1 MRIIEQDKLLAFEY
15 VLFKLVDWYRIKNSL
30 SNFEDFNNN
39 NNLNKLKVIKLHFF
53 LVAINSEKNTLLDV
67 FNKFYAMP
75 YGHVEGEIYNSLSR
89 MSLFEVDNK
98 KLLIKNTDNLSI
110 NDFSALEEIYIN
122 DVNESIEEL
131 KVKNPNIINYNALD
145 LVELSHTWFSWKSM
159 YSYAQSN
166 HRRSE
171 LIPQQLIKEENK
183 NYELIF

>member
-15 VLFKLVDWYRIKNSL
+15 VLFKLIEWYRIKNSL
-30 SNFEDFNNN
+30 LNLEDFNSNN
-39 NNLNKLKVIKLHFF
+39 NFNKLKVIKLHFF
-53 LVAINSEKNTLLDV
+53 VVAINSEKNTLLDV

-75 YGHVEGEIYNSLSR
+75 YGHVEGEIYNSLGR
-89 MSLFEVDNK
+89 MNFFEVDNK
-98 KLLIKNTDNLSI
+98 MLLIKNTDNLSI
-110 NDFSALEEIYIN
+110 NNFSALEETYIYE
-122 DVNESIEEL
+122 VNESIEEL

-183 NYELIF
+183 NFELIF